1 MFSPIKCN
9 FSLSEPEHAS
19 PLLLLRSCHLC
30 QFESRNHYSNDGPSP
45 SLPPSPL
52 ARSNA
57 LLLLNPNSELFS
69 PAGIKKRHRGIARG
83 ARGRTDQIKF
93 HPRPAA
99 DRPRGQPFTVES
111 REFRGIF
118 VNLGSIRKD
127 APRQISSTR
136 PGPRYPLIPRKFTG
150 SHMSQSARIVPF
162 ESVSL
167 ERTPSRQSC

>member
-69 PAGIKKRHRGIARG
+69 PAGTKKRHCGIARA
-83 ARGRTDQIKF
+83 ARTARTDGRTDQIKF
-93 HPRPAA
+93 HPRTRHRTKEGRFTAA
-99 DRPRGQPFTVES
+99 RASFEGITYCVSKWVETKMPTSPRTRLSDRGE
-111 REFRGIF
+111 
-118 VNLGSIRKD
+118 
-127 APRQISSTR
+127 
-136 PGPRYPLIPRKFTG
+136 
-150 SHMSQSARIVPF
+150 
-162 ESVSL
+162 
-167 ERTPSRQSC
+167 